1 MDLISVALLLIF
13 LGFILVFADVILTAV
28 RAMRQ
33 GEEETKEGEKNGGR
47 RNNIHRPYS
56 YHFWKFQKN

>member
-33 GEEETKEGEKNGGR
+33 GEEETKEGGEKR
-47 RNNIHRPYS
+47 RPEE
-56 YHFWKFQKN
+56 